1 MEETERIVS
10 ERVEARVAEVIAS
23 DTVQQSVQERLTRER
38 TLLEEQVGRPEP
50 LPDAGWCGTPPLHA
64 GCWLEWCLEL
74 SPPSALQVEMELAQ
88 ERAAA
93 EAEAQRAKEAIQAK
107 ERELQQIEV
116 ERQQEV

>member
-1 MEETERIVS
+1 
-10 ERVEARVAEVIAS
+10 
-23 DTVQQSVQERLTRER
+23 
-38 TLLEEQVGRPEP
+38 
-50 LPDAGWCGTPPLHA
+50 
-64 GCWLEWCLEL
+64 
-74 SPPSALQVEMELAQ
+74 MELAQ